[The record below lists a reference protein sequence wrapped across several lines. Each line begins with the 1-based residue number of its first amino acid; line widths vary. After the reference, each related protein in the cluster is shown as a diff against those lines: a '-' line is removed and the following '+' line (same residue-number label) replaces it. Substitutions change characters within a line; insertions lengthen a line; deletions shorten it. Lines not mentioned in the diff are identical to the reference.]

1 MFLNSDLSTQVTLRP
16 ATSEDFAMA
25 LNLYLETMKPLT
37 SELMVWDDAKQ
48 RAAFADQWEIKDV
61 RIVVF
66 EDDDVGWMQA
76 SETDSEIF
84 LRQLFVEPAY
94 QRKGIGSA
102 VLSILLG
109 RSSKAG
115 KPIVL
120 TVLKNN
126 PARSL
131 YERFGFK
138 VVGEAG
144 AKLHM
149 SFDPS

>member
-1 MFLNSDLSTQVTLRP
+1 
-16 ATSEDFAMA
+16 
-25 LNLYLETMKPLT
+25 
-37 SELMVWDDAKQ
+37 MVWDDAKQ
-48 RAAFADQWEIKDV
+48 RAAFADQRKIEDV

-66 EDDDVGWMQA
+66 EDHDVGWMQA

-84 LRQLFVEPAY
+84 LQQLFVEPAY

-102 VLSILLG
+102 VLSILLD
-109 RSSKAG
+109 RSRKAG

-144 AKLHM
+144 VKLRM
-149 SFDPS
+149 SFDPPQPR